1 MWDSGQVTP
10 NTWGIGKTGW
20 HQLLCS
26 QGQWRKSKI
35 KHVECSTSSNPSRI
49 SDYFFYGN
57 TFMQITSSR
66 HIRIKSA
73 MSRQASLQ
81 HTSACPPSRP
91 RWFSV
96 STDRIHTNPGRCV
109 WIRCGCE
116 LNVPKNYSQNIS
128 KLIPGK
134 LISSDSS
141 VTFKVLFSSS
151 LFLVGKLVEG
161 G

>member
-10 NTWGIGKTGW
+10 NTWGACKTGR
-20 HQLLCS
+20 HQLLRS
-26 QGQWRKSKI
+26 QGQWRKSKV
-35 KHVECSTSSNPSRI
+35 KHAECSPSSNPPSI
-49 SDYFFYGN
+49 SYCYFYGN
-57 TFMQITSSR
+57 TFKQITSSR
-66 HIRIKSA
+66 PIRIKSA
-73 MSRQASLQ
+73 MSRPASLQ
-81 HTSACPPSRP
+81 HISACQPSRP

-96 STDRIHTNPGRCV
+96 STDRIHTSPRRCV
-109 WIRCGCE
+109 WIRRWCE

-128 KLIPGK
+128 KLTPRN

-151 LFLVGKLVEG
+151 RFLVGKLIEG